1 MILGE
6 QDFEEAHAMV
16 WVYADG
22 GADMVGK
29 PVPLDTL
36 GEAVTLGNRG
46 LLEVNCEILVIE
58 EVDSKDVDSFVTT
71 KQGSVRDLRLIGH
84 HEDNQKRTFIPFR
97 EAMNLMRESSFKD
110 WTFSDPRA
118 VKEYLTSIND
128 SGTDMGNYHLQW
140 VKNSNVNTRTSVVH
154 EHRNLIEVLRL
165 AITHHQ
171 LDASNLQCLEL
182 AVRRLVQL
190 EIAVIALMRLYRF
203 GSVTGESDFRRWTS
217 NNEEPG

>member
-1 MILGE
+1 
-6 QDFEEAHAMV
+6 
-16 WVYADG
+16 
-22 GADMVGK
+22 
-29 PVPLDTL
+29 
-36 GEAVTLGNRG
+36 
-46 LLEVNCEILVIE
+46 
-58 EVDSKDVDSFVTT
+58 
-71 KQGSVRDLRLIGH
+71 
-84 HEDNQKRTFIPFR
+84 
-97 EAMNLMRESSFKD
+97 
-110 WTFSDPRA
+110 
-118 VKEYLTSIND
+118 
-128 SGTDMGNYHLQW
+128 MGNYHLQW